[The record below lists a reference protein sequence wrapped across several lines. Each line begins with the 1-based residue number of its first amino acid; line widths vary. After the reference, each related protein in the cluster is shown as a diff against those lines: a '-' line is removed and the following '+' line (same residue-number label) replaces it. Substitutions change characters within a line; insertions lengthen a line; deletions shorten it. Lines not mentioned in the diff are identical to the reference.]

1 MKKILLGI
9 AAGLMSIYVF
19 SQQKE
24 PVQALTKQDY
34 LQKSKNQKTIGWV
47 LLGGGTIMAVVG
59 AITFNSTYDSDSY
72 TATDAGGFLLLG
84 GIVADLASIPFF
96 IGSAKNA
103 RKAATISF
111 NNQRILIPHFHSLV
125 AKAQPSVT
133 IKIGI

>member
-9 AAGLMSIYVF
+9 AMVLMSIYVF

-24 PVQALTKQDY
+24 PVALTKQDY
-34 LQKSKNQKTIGWV
+34 LQKSKTQKTVGWV
-47 LLGGGTIMAVVG
+47 LLGGGSLMAVVG
-59 AITFNSTYDSDSY
+59 AITFNNTYDSDSY
-72 TATDAGGFLLLG
+72 AETDAGGFLLLG

-103 RKAATISF
+103 RRAASVSF
-111 NNQRILIPHFHSLV
+111 NNQRILIPGFHSLV

-133 IKIGI
+133 IKIRI